1 MDVKHE
7 TLNMAWDGRPN
18 KIRNN
23 CRALHEVNRGWEK
36 ERMLEYWNV
45 VGLFRER
52 TGEDIGERG

>member
-1 MDVKHE
+1 MR
-7 TLNMAWDGRPN
+7 LNMAWDGRPN